1 MAAIMFTFENSDKN
15 LISQHESV
23 EKRSICLNITQI
35 RSHLNFGN
43 NLPEAKAKTY
53 DFILLH

>member
-15 LISQHESV
+15 LIYQDESV

-35 RSHLNFGN
+35 KSHLNFRN
-43 NLPEAKAKTY
+43 NLPSAKAKT
-53 DFILLH
+53 